1 MVQAGLKNNDRAE
14 DDPGTSD
21 VSVSVFQMVKSQV
34 CTTTPSVDIA
44 RDWTQNFVHTWQAPY
59 QQS

>member
-14 DDPGTSD
+14 DDPETSD
-21 VSVSVFQMVKSQV
+21 VSISTFQMVKLQV
-34 CTTTPSVDIA
+34 CTTTPSVDSA

-59 QQS
+59 